1 MSRFTALVE
10 SEMMIDAID
19 MTEKT
24 ALAAPTSTCRV
35 EGLET
40 FLAERLLEQ
49 YLPLAAAWC
58 EEMGARLLEEVE
70 EELTTLAEDL
80 QLKPLEKKRLLG
92 PARTPRAAPK
102 AAPAVPAL
110 PLPKAFTFGK
120 EEELDCSTES
130 TVAFT
135 ETDVD
140 TTTAATTPA
149 ETPVP
154 TPRVA
159 SDSTEP
165 ASDASEEGWTLP
177 KAPKRA
183 PKKAEPKEA
192 EPKEAE
198 QPKKQLLKWTEATL
212 EVPEDRVAAL
222 KGLRKENLRAVE
234 GRYGVRVKVPDS
246 GAVRAVVVRG
256 PNVPAI
262 EKAMAELREVLRQAA
277 LEEKVAAE
285 SRTEEEAFEE
295 VQTRRKEIT
304 LQLRHS
310 DCGVLLGTGGKTV
323 RDIQD
328 ESGARVMVLPKKDG
342 ALLRD
347 VKVRGTTKEVNAAEE
362 LIKAALPK
370 LKEIKIQEWQVG
382 ALIGYKGGTIA
393 WIQKESGARLD
404 VHEPD
409 ETEKRTVWIEGPTE
423 AVVAKAKALVL
434 QCVEDAQRPKK
445 AAPASAAQSREA
457 AAFFSKDAV
466 EAKTGLK
473 VGYAKTRPMDHLPRG
488 QGDRKRA

>member
-1 MSRFTALVE
+1 
-10 SEMMIDAID
+10 MIDAID

-183 PKKAEPKEA
+183 
-192 EPKEAE
+192 PKEAE

-434 QCVEDAQRPKK
+434 ECVEAAQRPARK
-445 AAPASAAQSREA
+445 AAPASAAQSLEA
-457 AAFFSKDAV
+457 AAFFRTHEQHLDRRGR
-466 EAKTGLK
+466 GL
-473 VGYAKTRPMDHLPRG
+473 DHLPRG
-488 QGDRKRA
+488 